1 MVDPDST
8 VVGLTVTGST
18 LTQRA
23 TISYVPVG
31 QWKEQMHQRSPTEA
45 VNRPRRNPSVHFLMQ
60 PLPQEIYWRIALL
73 AYDEPSKTLR
83 AWLREYDRYT
93 KTRRAITFAAPK
105 KVFFWE
111 SG

>member
-1 MVDPDST
+1 
-8 VVGLTVTGST
+8 
-18 LTQRA
+18 
-23 TISYVPVG
+23 
-31 QWKEQMHQRSPTEA
+31 
-45 VNRPRRNPSVHFLMQ
+45 MQ